1 MTRDER
7 LMGALLIITEELFGE
22 EIAKHLAESRKEPE
36 AIFDPET
43 DVILDQIELSNV
55 EKSAWM
61 LVPNVDFCKANL
73 DKRLHMNAVVV
84 LGDLFWA
91 IIRERHG
98 LQMRS
103 LGIREGW
110 RLVEVDISLKKGRR

>member
-1 MTRDER
+1 
-7 LMGALLIITEELFGE
+7 
-22 EIAKHLAESRKEPE
+22 
-36 AIFDPET
+36 
-43 DVILDQIELSNV
+43 
-55 EKSAWM
+55 M
-61 LVPNVDFCKANL
+61 LVPNLDFCKANL

-103 LGIREGW
+103 LGMREGW
-110 RLVEVDISLKKGRR
+110 RLVEVDISLKKRKAMKNILDASVGQN